1 MNQYYLVKYSSNW
14 ADEFYVEGFALLT
27 EESKEFFSS
36 LTQDDFPLIHHV
48 GTNED
53 IEYEKVSDL
62 LQCYTWTSIG
72 SMEYQVIKK
81 YIGEEYG
88 HFYYPEVI
96 EKDEDE

>member
-14 ADEFYVEGFALLT
+14 ADELYVEGFALLT
-27 EESKEFFSS
+27 EESKSFFSS
-36 LTQDDFPLIHHV
+36 LTQDNFPLTHHV

-62 LQCYTWTSIG
+62 LQCYTWASIG
-72 SMEYQVIKK
+72 IMEYQVIKK
-81 YIGEEYG
+81 YLGEDYG

-96 EKDEDE
+96 EEYEDE